1 MLTMRSL
8 KSFLNVYLIRRRSM
22 GGEVTTDGDFLIF
35 ESNRYSRNG
44 FLFKNFVMSA
54 IVSIRWNVS
63 TRLNNSNRH
72 HHSHVKT

>member
-1 MLTMRSL
+1 
-8 KSFLNVYLIRRRSM
+8 M

-54 IVSIRWNVS
+54 IVSSRWNLTTAAVEHL
-63 TRLNNSNRH
+63 TI
-72 HHSHVKT
+72 